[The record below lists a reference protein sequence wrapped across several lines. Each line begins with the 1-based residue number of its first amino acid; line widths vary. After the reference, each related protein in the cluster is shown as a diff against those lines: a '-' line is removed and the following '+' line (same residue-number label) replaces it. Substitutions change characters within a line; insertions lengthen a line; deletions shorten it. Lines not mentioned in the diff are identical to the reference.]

1 MLTAGETVAAS
12 SRILPFIMLSLHFCQ
27 KPRPQYHRHL
37 SGLPGGYIGKLPTVH
52 LILTGLSKRVK
63 VYRGYQ
69 HKFYINWISKKRKS
83 RGHKS
88 TCILV
93 FYPEA
98 SLVAYEAVSE

>member
-52 LILTGLSKRVK
+52 LILTGFSKRVK

-69 HKFYINWISKKRKS
+69 HKF
-83 RGHKS
+83 
-88 TCILV
+88 ILTG
-93 FYPEA
+93 FPKNIKA
-98 SLVAYEAVSE
+98 VATKAHAF